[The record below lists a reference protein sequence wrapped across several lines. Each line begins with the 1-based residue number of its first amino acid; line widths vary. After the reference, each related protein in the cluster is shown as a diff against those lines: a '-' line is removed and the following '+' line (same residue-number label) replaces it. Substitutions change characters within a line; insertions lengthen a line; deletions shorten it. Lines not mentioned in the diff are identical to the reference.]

1 LRRLFTVLLVPALA
15 LTACSAASESSG
27 APPVSSASPS
37 PDAEVEPAGV
47 RLRVPP
53 TSTVVPGTTA
63 PEMAAAT
70 TTALF
75 ESAPVVVLAGDGDL
89 PSQARAASVAVA
101 LGVPLLLAPAGSAS
115 ATVRAE
121 VARLAPAA
129 VLTVGPAAATW
140 AGQLDDVD
148 AVHAPGDDE
157 RLAELT
163 GLDLGPSTPA
173 SDPEVLRA
181 VAALD
186 RKGEVPLLA
195 AGEADAGRGDVEGL
209 PDVRATGSADGTVM
223 LTTDDP
229 ARTAAVA
236 TARAAGAEV
245 VVVPGPDPRAY
256 PDVIARLAELAPDRI
271 LGLGGSFGDPAQFAT
286 RVETAATGVELPGG
300 GQLVLPG
307 KRYIALYGH
316 PGSDRLGVLGEQG
329 PEASVGRAVDLASQ
343 YAAVDTETQVVPT
356 FEVIATIAD
365 AVPGADGDYS
375 AESTIDH
382 LRPYVDAA
390 ARNGVYVVLD
400 LQPGYADFL
409 SQAKRYE
416 ELLALPHVGL
426 ALDPEWRLAPGQRHL
441 RQVGRVS
448 AAEVNGVGDWLAALV
463 RDRRLPQKML
473 LLHQFK
479 TYMLEDRDQIVA
491 DRDELAVVTQMDGH
505 GPTGSKLE
513 TWSVILRDPPA
524 GMVFGW
530 KNFYD
535 EDSPTMTPERTL
547 AVEPT
552 PVFISYQ

>member
-1 LRRLFTVLLVPALA
+1 LRRLSTALLVPALA
-15 LTACSAASESSG
+15 LTACSAASEPAG
-27 APPVSSASPS
+27 APSSAGSAAESAAPAASASPS
-37 PDAEVEPAGV
+37 PEVRLAGAQ
-47 RLRVPP
+47 LRVPP
-53 TSTVVPGTTA
+53 ASTVLPGTTA
-63 PEMAAAT
+63 LELAT
-70 TTALF
+70 ATSTALF
-75 ESAPVVVLAGDGDL
+75 ASAPVVVLAGDGDL
-89 PSQARAASVAVA
+89 PSQARAATVAEA
-101 LGVPLLLAPAGSAS
+101 LGAPLLLAPAAPAEGPVA
-115 ATVRAE
+115 AE
-121 VARLAPAA
+121 VARLAPQTVLA
-129 VLTVGPAAATW
+129 VGAAAATW
-140 AGQLDDVD
+140 ADALDGVDV
-148 AVHAPGDDE
+148 VRAPGTDAG
-157 RLAELT
+157 LAEL
-163 GLDLGPSTPA
+163 
-173 SDPEVLRA
+173 
-181 VAALD
+181 
-186 RKGEVPLLA
+186 
-195 AGEADAGRGDVEGL
+195 EGL
-209 PDVRATGSADGTVM
+209 PDVPATGSVDGTVV
-223 LTTDDP
+223 LTTEDP

-245 VVVPGPDPRAY
+245 VVVPGHDPRAY
-256 PDVIARLAELAPDRI
+256 REVIASLTELGPDRV
-271 LGLGGSFGDPAQFAT
+271 LGLGSAFGDPGQFAT

-300 GQLVLPG
+300 GQLILAG
-307 KRYIALYGH
+307 KRYVALYGH

-329 PEASVGRAVDLASQ
+329 PEASVGRAVDVASQ
-343 YAAVDTETQVVPT
+343 YAAVDPGTQIVPT
-356 FEVIATIAD
+356 FEVIATVAD

-448 AAEVNGVGDWLAALV
+448 AAEVNAVGDWLAALV

-479 TYMLEDRDQIVA
+479 TTMLQDRDQIVA

-505 GPTGSKLE
+505 GPTGTKLE
-513 TWSVILRDPPA
+513 TWSVLLRDPPA

-535 EDSPTMTPERTL
+535 EDSPTMTPARTL
-547 AVEPT
+547 AVQPT

>member
-1 LRRLFTVLLVPALA
+1 LRRLSTVLLVPALA
-15 LTACSAASESSG
+15 LTACSAASEPAGVPS
-27 APPVSSASPS
+27 AASASPS
-37 PDAEVEPAGV
+37 PEIEAAGA

-53 TSTVVPGTTA
+53 ASTVVPGTTA
-63 PEMAAAT
+63 LEMATAT
-70 TTALF
+70 STALF
-75 ESAPVVVLAGDGDL
+75 ASAPVVVLAGDGDL
-89 PSQARAASVAVA
+89 PSQGRAASVAVA
-101 LGVPLLLAPAGSAS
+101 LGAPLLLAPAAPAS
-115 ATVRAE
+115 APVVAE
-121 VARLAPAA
+121 VARLAPQVVLA
-129 VLTVGPAAATW
+129 VGTAAATW
-140 AGQLDDVD
+140 ADALD
-148 AVHAPGDDE
+148 AVDVVRASGDDA

-163 GLDLGPSTPA
+163 GRDLGPSTPA
-173 SDPEVLRA
+173 TEAEVLRA

-186 RKGEVPLLA
+186 REGDLPLVA
-195 AGEADAGRGDVEGL
+195 VGPADAGRGDVEGL
-209 PDVRATGSADGTVM
+209 PDVPATGSADGTVV

-245 VVVPGPDPRAY
+245 VVVPGHDPRAY
-256 PDVIARLAELAPDRI
+256 REVIARLAELGPDRV
-271 LGLGGSFGDPAQFAT
+271 LGLGSSFGDPGQFAT

-300 GQLVLPG
+300 GQLVLAG
-307 KRYIALYGH
+307 KRYVALYGH

-329 PEASVGRAVDLASQ
+329 PEASVGRAVDVAAQ
-343 YAAVDTETQVVPT
+343 YAAIDTGTQVVPT
-356 FEVIATIAD
+356 FEVITTIAD
-365 AVPGADGDYS
+365 AVPGDDGDYS

-409 SQAKRYE
+409 SQAERYE

-448 AAEVNGVGDWLAALV
+448 AAEVNAVGDWLAALV

-479 TYMLEDRDQIVA
+479 TYMLEDREQMIA

-513 TWSVILRDPPA
+513 TWSVILRDPPP

-535 EDSPTMTPERTL
+535 EDSPTMSPARTL